1 MTNREFA
8 ALDEY
13 QLLPRVLHSVMHT
26 ELSTV
31 ALGRPLP
38 GPMVPRLKRAGVS
51 LGTLAVIDVDTALR
65 LDNKHPAADT
75 IALLGPARMDELI
88 DSAGQLAMRDV
99 AAVGLDFAP
108 LGATPPFG
116 QLEWRPRSREELA
129 ELRAAAG
136 CPLWLFGILSVADAE
151 VAAEAGVDGV
161 VVGGELGR
169 HLGAPTTIDLL
180 PEVIDAVAGML
191 TIVAGGPSRNG
202 VDVLRYLAVGA
213 ELVVVDG
220 DRSLPALTAELDYA
234 MRLIGCASISDIGYD
249 ALFAPLFGE
258 P

>member
-1 MTNREFA
+1 MTDREFA

-13 QLLPRVLHSVMHT
+13 LLLPRVLHAVLHT
-26 ELSTV
+26 DLSTE
-31 ALGRPLP
+31 ALDRSLP
-38 GPMVPRLKRAGVS
+38 GPMVPRLHRAGAS

-65 LDNKHPAADT
+65 LDNKHPVADT

-88 DSAGQLAMRDV
+88 EKVGLLAERDV
-99 AAVGLDFAP
+99 AAVGLDVAP
-108 LGATPPFG
+108 LGATAPFG
-116 QLEWRPRSREELA
+116 QREWRPRTREEIA

-136 CPLWLFGILSVADAE
+136 CPLWLFGILSAADAE
-151 VAAEAGVDGV
+151 VAAEAGADGV
-161 VVGGELGR
+161 VVSGELGR
-169 HLGAPTTIDLL
+169 YLGAPTVIDLL

-191 TIVAGGPSRNG
+191 TIVAGGPVRNG

-234 MRLIGCASISDIGYD
+234 MRLTGCASIGDIGYD
-249 ALFAPLFGE
+249 TLFAPLFGE